1 MQAKNFKDPIGSDL
15 LENNRAAFKY
25 TIPASLLY
33 GEEWRRRSTLN

>member
-15 LENNRAAFKY
+15 LESNRAALKH
-25 TIPASLLY
+25 TLAASLLY